1 MNNEELEQLLL
12 EGDKAVN
19 DDKRLSM
26 FFNNSSMSRMLDV
39 LLNNPDLKMTIEDIL
54 YKAGLSRKAVQVN
67 VPLLFENNIIIEEH
81 LKYYKFYQLNQDNP
95 LVKQISQFRD
105 ILLVNNVFIEKRLPT
120 TGRKPDKKESN
131 RRVNTGFQK
140 QRGRSKQSKDARKP
154 VQKKSTYKK

>member
-1 MNNEELEQLLL
+1 MSQIEQLLTDS
-12 EGDKAVN
+12 DKIIN
-19 DDKRLSM
+19 ENKKLSL
-26 FFNNSSMSRMLDV
+26 FFNNTSMAKILDV
-39 LLNNPDLKMTIEDIL
+39 LLDNPDIKINIMNVL
-54 YKAGLSRKAVQVN
+54 YKAGLSRKAIQVN
-67 VPLLFENNIIIEEH
+67 MGLLLENNIVTEEKIG
-81 LKYYKFYQLNQDNP
+81 LYKFYTLNKDNP

-105 ILLVNNVFIEKRLPT
+105 ILLVNNVFIEKRLPTT